1 MIKWFKRLLL
11 YNVYKNTI
19 EGVKKIDKKNNLGVL
34 KNISIILDNR
44 LGIDKDHFNKIVEV
58 FNLRKNNIKMM
69 IYNATPNDDSYLTTN
84 NYYTD
89 KDISN
94 WGTLNEV
101 LNDFCN
107 TKSDVLINFYDE
119 DDIVLKYIS
128 AKTNSNLSVGFK
140 SVDHSLNDLIIEVD
154 AKNIELF
161 TSECIKYLK
170 IFFTTK
176 K

>member
-1 MIKWFKRLLL
+1 MIKWFKRFLL
-11 YNVYKNTI
+11 YRIYKNTI
-19 EGVKKIDKKNNLGVL
+19 EGVTKIDKKNNLGVL
-34 KNISIILDNR
+34 KNISVILDHR
-44 LGIDKDHFNKIVEV
+44 LGIDKDHFNKIGKV
-58 FNLRKNNIKMM
+58 FNLKKNNIKMM
-69 IYNATPNDDSYLTTN
+69 IYNVTPNVDSYLTAN
-84 NYYTD
+84 NSYTD

-107 TKSDVLINFYDE
+107 IKSDVLINFYDE

-128 AKTNSNLSVGFK
+128 AKTNSNFSVGFN

-161 TSECIKYLK
+161 TSVCIKYLK